1 MRTLDS
7 VSWVHTLGILRGAA
21 EGDDTKYSHVLGGY
35 ERHVAPLLAA
45 GLVRR
50 LADDEQPELDS
61 FVVLTPAGRA
71 FYEEHLTDL
80 PAVTHCR
87 ANMWSTMREMRS
99 ALTALET
106 TCTERL
112 TNS

>member
-21 EGDDTKYSHVLGGY
+21 EGDDTKYSHVLVGY

-50 LADDEQPELDS
+50 LADDEQPEVDS
-61 FVVLTPAGRA
+61 FVIPTPAGRA
-71 FYEEHLTDL
+71 FYEEHLVDL
-80 PAVTHCR
+80 PAVTRCR
-87 ANMWSTMREMRS
+87 ANMWSTMREMRF
-99 ALTALET
+99 ALAALKN
-106 TCTERL
+106 TCTQRL
-112 TNS
+112 TDS